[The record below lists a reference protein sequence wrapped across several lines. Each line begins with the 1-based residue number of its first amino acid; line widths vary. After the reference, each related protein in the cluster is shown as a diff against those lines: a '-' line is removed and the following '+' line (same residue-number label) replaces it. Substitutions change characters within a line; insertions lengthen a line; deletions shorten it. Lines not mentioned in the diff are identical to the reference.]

1 MNTEGLLKIAMY
13 GEVGREL
20 LRKLAYEAGM
30 DEFDS
35 QTQNTVAEE
44 NKVLAK
50 GSAKLSKVEQP
61 KPSQFSSDLPAF
73 KSYETKINLQAPA
86 LNSPL
91 FAAAPPAG
99 NRWFSGLGAPE
110 AEA

>member
-1 MNTEGLLKIAMY
+1 MDSKGLLKIAMS

-30 DEFDS
+30 DKFDS
-35 QTQNTVAEE
+35 QTQNTAAKED
-44 NKVLAK
+44 KVLEEYK
-50 GSAKLSKVEQP
+50 PKTPKVEYP
-61 KPSQFSSDLPAF
+61 KPGQLNPDLPAF

-99 NRWFSGLGAPE
+99 NRWLSGLGSPTQE
-110 AEA
+110 A